1 MKPLKLANKYI
12 KVVNSSQTAEQTEMN
27 KNLSSI

>member
-12 KVVNSSQTAEQTEMN
+12 KIVMSYSQTAEKGADGNE
-27 KNLSSI
+27 